1 MICILKE
8 IKEDIALKK
17 LKQVK
22 TEKECTQDKNRSW
35 KLKKQGHKNEEFSGG
50 DGRRGDISKKT
61 DQRKNQE
68 EDGREE

>member
-8 IKEDIALKK
+8 IKEDIAPKK

-22 TEKECTQDKNRSW
+22 TKKECTQDKNRSW